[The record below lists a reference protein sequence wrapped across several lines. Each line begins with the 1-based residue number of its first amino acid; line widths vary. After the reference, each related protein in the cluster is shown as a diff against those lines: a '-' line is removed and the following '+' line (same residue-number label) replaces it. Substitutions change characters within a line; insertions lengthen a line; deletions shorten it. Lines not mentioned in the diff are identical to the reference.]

1 LAVTKTNADVIFLSD
16 IRLNS
21 LIQIAAVNDIEKKI
35 KFNGYEFLYNSPFAS
50 REVGILIKKDLGFSI
65 SETKKDREGNI
76 LLLKC
81 NKNGTEGNHVT
92 LGSIYGPNDNN
103 REFFAD
109 LKKMLKD
116 LGGANIIL
124 GGDWNATWDS
134 SAVGIL
140 TLTRSLCEQFQAS

>member
-1 LAVTKTNADVIFLSD
+1 
-16 IRLNS
+16 
-21 LIQIAAVNDIEKKI
+21 
-35 KFNGYEFLYNSPFAS
+35 LYNSPFAS
-50 REVGILIKKDLGFSI
+50 RGVGILIKKDLGFSI